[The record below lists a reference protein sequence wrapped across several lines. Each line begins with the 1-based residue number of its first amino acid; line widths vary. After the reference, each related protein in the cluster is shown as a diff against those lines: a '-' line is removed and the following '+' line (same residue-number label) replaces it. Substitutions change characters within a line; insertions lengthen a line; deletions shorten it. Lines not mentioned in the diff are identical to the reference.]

1 ETEHEHRHRNFSSLS
16 RVHRCPDGSYR
27 RECRRSRAAWT
38 SPVAT
43 VAHWCL
49 CSRFEP
55 IEDDNIDAAGY
66 KQPSVRGFTP
76 RPAAHSKLCPNS
88 TSRSKKDVAAVR
100 TDALALV
107 ETRLVGCEEHI
118 RWYDVVDLAEPTL

>member
-1 ETEHEHRHRNFSSLS
+1 MSTGTEISALYREFTDALTEVLAENAVGPARRGRAQS
-16 RVHRCPDGSYR
+16 RPLHTGVF
-27 RECRRSRAAWT
+27 
-38 SPVAT
+38 
-43 VAHWCL
+43 

-76 RPAAHSKLCPNS
+76 RPAAHSKLCLNS

-118 RWYDVVDLAEPTL
+118 RWYDVVDLAEPTLGD